1 MPLWRSETCYSGQ
14 IIESETLSSI
24 RTNFIISSSSVI
36 IIFCPLL
43 SFIVHNCYLS
53 SFIVIDQ
60 FLLFVD
66 IQLSFELSILTILV
80 RRERQSVSLILGE
93 ENPFKVRGTK
103 MASGYDTPPGGV
115 HIVQISRQS
124 VVVYISANTISD
136 FNNWRSELLGGRL
149 QRRRI
154 FYSSGASIPWQSN
167 TCCKWPR
174 PGGWT
179 W

>member
-1 MPLWRSETCYSGQ
+1 MS
-14 IIESETLSSI
+14 
-24 RTNFIISSSSVI
+24 NFKLV
-36 IIFCPLL
+36 PPYLL

-53 SFIVIDQ
+53 SFIVIYQ
-60 FLLFVD
+60 FLVFVV
-66 IQLSFELSILTILV
+66 IQLSFELPIVYVKTLTILI

-136 FNNWRSELLGGRL
+136 FNN
-149 QRRRI
+149 
-154 FYSSGASIPWQSN
+154 
-167 TCCKWPR
+167 
-174 PGGWT
+174 
-179 W
+179 